1 MISEKGSA
9 CVVCS
14 QCVFARNDIL
24 FSASKK
30 WEDTMENCL
39 SVSIVLGVIV
49 LLVFLAQ

>member
-9 CVVCS
+9 CVLCS

-24 FSASKK
+24 FSATKK
-30 WEDTMENCL
+30 WEATMESCMF
-39 SVSIVLGVIV
+39 VSIVLGVIV